1 MARGGIA
8 AVVVCFVLAGCAT
21 TLSGI
26 IKDGK
31 SVDAGEAE
39 VAVNQKRVTG
49 RLPVALDKGD
59 EVATDS
65 GSTAIIRF
73 ASGDEVFLR
82 PNSTIRISSIECSK
96 ACELFVKIKS
106 AVRDA
111 KDTFRVSTEY
121 VTAGAAGTAF
131 YLKYEPGRDTTVI
144 TTEGRVSLRPK
155 AGKWESVVLEA
166 GQRGVVN
173 DISPPQV
180 GKATKPELENLKKWV
195 EEAERLA
202 PKWGLTT
209 GQILGT
215 AAAAAAAIGAIILV
229 SDDDDDDDDKPR
241 QGWCCAR
248 SVYPS
253 TREQC
258 ARAEGRYYN
267 DERSARA
274 ACARPGTTDVPPSG
288 TRRVPRP
295 GTSDGPEGAG
305 TPR

>member
-8 AVVVCFVLAGCAT
+8 AVVVSFLLAGCAT
-21 TLSGI
+21 TLAGI

-31 SVDAGEAE
+31 SVAAGEAE

-49 RLPVALDKGD
+49 RLPMALDKGD
-59 EVATDS
+59 EIVTDS
-65 GSTAIIRF
+65 NSTAIIRF

-96 ACELFVKIKS
+96 ACELFVKIKT

-111 KDTFRVSTEY
+111 KDAFRVSTEY

-131 YLKYEPGRDTTVI
+131 YVRHEPGRETTVI
-144 TTEGRVSLRPK
+144 TTEGRVSLRPT

-166 GQRGVVN
+166 GQRGVVK
-173 DISPPQV
+173 DVSPPKID
-180 GKATKPELENLKKWV
+180 KATKPELEDLHKWV
-195 EEAERLA
+195 EEAESLA

-215 AAAAAAAIGAIILV
+215 AAAAAAIGAIILS
-229 SDDDDDDDDKPR
+229 SDDDDDDDRPR

-248 SVYPS
+248 SVYPA

-258 ARAEGRYYN
+258 ASAEGRYYN

-274 ACARPGTTDVPPSG
+274 ACVRPGTSDAPGP
-288 TRRVPRP
+288 RRIPRP
-295 GTSDGPEGAG
+295 GTSDGPAGAG